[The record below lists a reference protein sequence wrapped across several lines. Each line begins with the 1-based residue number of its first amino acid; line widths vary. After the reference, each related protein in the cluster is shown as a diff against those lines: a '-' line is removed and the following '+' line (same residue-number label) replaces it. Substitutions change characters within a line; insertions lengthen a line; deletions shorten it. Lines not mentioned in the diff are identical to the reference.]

1 MLRTLFLVGGLGL
14 LPKPAY
20 APPQPVAFVAADGVN
35 VYGNSYVAG
44 SPDAPVILLFHQA
57 DSGKSEYAP
66 IAPRLVEL
74 GYNAVAVDLRSGGDM
89 YAPPNETVQHL
100 GRSATD
106 FRATLPD
113 MDAALAW
120 VRKAYPHAPV
130 YAWGSSFSA
139 ALVFAFAAK
148 HPHDVK
154 AVIAFSPNE
163 WIDQNKHFVRDAAR
177 RLTVPVFVDS
187 AANAEEEREA
197 KAIYDEVGSRDK
209 VDYVPQNGIH
219 GSSTLRDDRD
229 ASGSAENW
237 DAVTRFLTH
246 VTATLHG

>member
-1 MLRTLFLVGGLGL
+1 MS
-14 LPKPAY
+14 
-20 APPQPVAFVAADGVN
+20 FVASDGVN
-35 VYGNSYVAG
+35 VFGDSYVAA

-57 DSGKSEYAP
+57 GSGKSEYTP

-74 GYNAVAVDLRSGGDM
+74 GYSALAIDLRSGGDM
-89 YAPPNETVQHL
+89 YEPTNETVQHL
-100 GRSATD
+100 GRSASDYRTV
-106 FRATLPD
+106 LPD

-120 VRKAYPHAPV
+120 VRKAHPHAPV

-148 HPHDVK
+148 HPHEIK

-209 VDYVPQNGIH
+209 VDYVPQNGTH
-219 GSSTLRDDRD
+219 GSSTLRDDID

-246 VTATLHG
+246 VTATSHG

>member
-1 MLRTLFLVGGLGL
+1 MAGLGL

-20 APPQPVAFVAADGVN
+20 APPQPVSFVASDGVS
-35 VYGNSYVAG
+35 VFGDSYVAA

-57 DSGKSEYAP
+57 GSGKSEYTP

-74 GYNAVAVDLRSGGDM
+74 GYSALAVDLRSGGDM
-89 YAPPNETVQHL
+89 YEPTNETVEHL
-100 GRSATD
+100 GRSASDYRTV
-106 FRATLPD
+106 LPD

-120 VRKAYPHAPV
+120 VKKAHPHAPV

-148 HPHDVK
+148 HPHEIK

-209 VDYVPQNGIH
+209 VDYVPQNGTH
-219 GSSTLRDDRD
+219 GSSTLRDDID

-246 VTATLHG
+246 VTATSHG

>member
-1 MLRTLFLVGGLGL
+1 MLRTLVLMAGLGL

-20 APPQPVAFVAADGVN
+20 APPQPVSFVASDGVN
-35 VYGNSYVAG
+35 VFGDSYVAA

-57 DSGKSEYAP
+57 GSGKSEYTP

-74 GYNAVAVDLRSGGDM
+74 GYSALAIDLRSGGDM
-89 YAPPNETVQHL
+89 YEPTNETVQHL
-100 GRSATD
+100 GRSASDYRTV
-106 FRATLPD
+106 LPD

-120 VRKAYPHAPV
+120 VKKAHPHAPV

-148 HPHDVK
+148 HPHEIK

-209 VDYVPQNGIH
+209 VDYVPQNGTH
-219 GSSTLRDDRD
+219 GSSTLRDDID

-246 VTATLHG
+246 VTATSHG